1 MPEEKNYIK
10 DTDFAAPTD
19 GLQKVT
25 FDCGTDMKPGE
36 FKYNV
41 EQLARFVAKKNIPTD
56 AKSVNT
62 GTEPNFQYPDN
73 LKQFPIHQEL

>member
-1 MPEEKNYIK
+1 
-10 DTDFAAPTD
+10 
-19 GLQKVT
+19 
-25 FDCGTDMKPGE
+25 MKPGE

-62 GTEPNFQYPDN
+62 GTEPNFQYPDS
-73 LKQFPIHQEL
+73 LK